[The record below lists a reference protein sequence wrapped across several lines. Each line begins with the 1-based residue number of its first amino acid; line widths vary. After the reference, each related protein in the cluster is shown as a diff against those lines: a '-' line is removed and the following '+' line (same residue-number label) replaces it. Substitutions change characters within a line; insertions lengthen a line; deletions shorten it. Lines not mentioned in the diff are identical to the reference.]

1 MSTNPSDNTNLI
13 DDVSTGVSNSQ
24 SYFEYRQYSL
34 NNMNMD
40 TYGSDDEEQITG
52 GDKSID
58 TFVSD
63 LNPSKSMI
71 IISQKVKMMIY
82 QRDDLQTYLY
92 AIIDHQ
98 GLIVQ
103 I

>member
-63 LNPSKSMI
+63 LNPSKI
-71 IISQKVKMMIY
+71 YDHISKVKTRIYRRMIY
-82 QRDDLQTYLY
+82 RHIYMQLLIIKDLLY
-92 AIIDHQ
+92 TI
-98 GLIVQ
+98 
-103 I
+103 